1 MNLQVSSEIQKENSV
16 YLSIVIPA
24 FNEGDGIR
32 QTLNEVIMNVPKE
45 ISSKFEIVVID
56 DGSTDQTLLELKAM
70 CALNPRIRVIAMR
83 GNHGHMAAITAGLTA
98 AKGDWILTMDAD
110 LQDPPTLIGPMIQ
123 KAKETD
129 CDVVQAV
136 RISRDTDSA
145 FKRITSDLYYRW
157 MRYLLGNKSIN
168 QGADFRLISRKVCN
182 ELLSLPEKS
191 KVFRLLIPSLGFKI
205 QSVEFA
211 RGERNFGTTKYP
223 LSKMI
228 SLAIDSTV
236 SFSSK
241 PLRSLTIIGGSVSI
255 LMIILS
261 IFTAFAQFFIPT
273 VSGWSSIVCLIL
285 AGNGLILASIG
296 VLGEYVSKIFLQVQ
310 DRPEASWDEI
320 HEKDFDRIT
329 GSSQLSLANNNH
341 ERLLKEKAK
350 FSFPGPFFAGIF
362 GLIVCIWT
370 FGWDYLSP
378 YKWEWAQ
385 NSTSG
390 LLDVAT
396 SVAAQ
401 QDFLNAPW
409 RFPMGLVENYGF
421 PVGSSLIQTAT
432 VLIPAAL
439 LKMFATIFAVSAPL
453 QSAGLTFLI
462 GYFFLGVILF
472 KLLVLEGFS
481 RRNAFLGLIP
491 FFFIPKLFNSWTGPS
506 LSWAWLLP
514 MSIYLYRSS
523 LEKTKNARM
532 ILWGSIGLIA
542 ASTHTY
548 FLVPIMI
555 VASFMSLEMYK
566 LTRNYRDELRVLGS
580 LLFGVTFGTWLV
592 GGFNIGFDGSTTSAA
607 DVGPYASDLLGL
619 FITYDQSRFLP
630 SLGHLPSY
638 EGHAYIGLGL
648 LISAALALT
657 ILFREK
663 LNKTILKNPA
673 KEFGQGTKKLL
684 RMRGLVISSLIL
696 TIFAIGPTI
705 PIAGVA
711 HPIKLPSSLLLELSV
726 FRASGRF
733 VWLGMFLLAIYSLVY
748 IHKMTPKKIFQW
760 VLPIIVVTQIFD
772 TSAALEN
779 IRLQVKSNIES
790 SQTRLPYI
798 DGNDVYFLPGYQ
810 DPRTTTWQGQVFQTL
825 QKGSKVYFFAY
836 QGRYSPKKIGDSVIE
851 SVAVVKAPNFKAR
864 DVIFVKQ
871 DYYGEV
877 LVNLQTTKH
886 KFEIIQVNDLWSAI
900 RILKSPE

>member
-1 MNLQVSSEIQKENSV
+1 MNSEVSSDIAKENSI

-24 FNEGDGIR
+24 FNEGEGIR
-32 QTLNEVIMNVPKE
+32 QTLNEVISNVPKK
-45 ISSKFEIVVID
+45 ITNKFEIVVVD
-56 DGSTDQTLLELKAM
+56 DGSTDQTLLELQEM
-70 CALNPRIRVIAMR
+70 CTSNSSIRVIAMR
-83 GNHGHMAAITAGLTA
+83 GNQGHMAAITAGLTA

-110 LQDPPTLIGPMIQ
+110 LQDPPALIGSMIQ
-123 KAKETD
+123 KAQETD

-136 RISRDTDSA
+136 RISRDTDSG

-157 MRYLLGNKSIN
+157 MRYLLGSKSIN
-168 QGADFRLISRKVCN
+168 QGADFRLISREVRD
-182 ELLSLPEKS
+182 EILSLPEKS
-191 KVFRLLIPSLGFKI
+191 KVFRLLIPHLGFKI
-205 QSVEFA
+205 QTVEFA
-211 RGERNFGTTKYP
+211 RGERAFGATKYP
-223 LSKMI
+223 ISRMI

-241 PLRSLTIIGGSVSI
+241 PLRSLTVIGGSVSI
-255 LMIILS
+255 LMFVLS
-261 IFTAFAQFFIPT
+261 IFTALARLFIPT
-273 VSGWSSIVCLIL
+273 VSGWTSIVCLIL
-285 AGNGLILASIG
+285 AGNALILASIG
-296 VLGEYVSKIFLQVQ
+296 VLGEYISKIFVQVQ
-310 DRPEASWDEI
+310 NRPEASWDEVDKENFGRVI
-320 HEKDFDRIT
+320 EGR
-329 GSSQLSLANNNH
+329 QLSTVHTSDNILVN
-341 ERLLKEKAK
+341 KKTT
-350 FSFPGPFFAGIF
+350 FSFISPFLGGIF

-401 QDFLNAPW
+401 QDFFNAPW

-439 LKMFATIFAVSAPL
+439 LKIFATIFGISAPL

-472 KLLVLEGFS
+472 KLLMLEGFS
-481 RRNAFLGLIP
+481 RRSAFLGLIP

-523 LEKTKNARM
+523 LEKNKNVRM
-532 ILWGSIGLIA
+532 ILWGSVGFIA

-548 FLVPIMI
+548 FLVPII
-555 VASFMSLEMYK
+555 VIAFFMSLEMYK
-566 LTRNYRDELRVLGS
+566 LTRNYIDELRVLGS
-580 LLFGVTFGTWLV
+580 LLLGVTVGTWLV

-619 FITYDQSRFLP
+619 FITYDQSRFFP

-638 EGHAYIGLGL
+638 EGHAYLGLGL
-648 LISAALALT
+648 LISVALALT

-663 LNKTILKNPA
+663 LTKTILKNPA
-673 KEFGQGTKKLL
+673 KEFGLGTKKLL

-705 PIAGVA
+705 PIAGEA
-711 HPIKLPSSLLLELSV
+711 HPIKLPSSLLVELSI

-733 VWLGMFLLAIYSLVY
+733 VWLGMFLLAIYSLVF
-748 IHKMTPKKIFQW
+748 IHKMTSKKIFQW
-760 VLPIIVVTQIFD
+760 VLPIIVVIQVSD
-772 TSAALEN
+772 TTAAIEN
-779 IRLQVKSNIES
+779 IRLQVKSNIVS
-790 SQTRLPYI
+790 SETRLPYI

-810 DPRTTTWQGQVFQTL
+810 DPRTTPWQGQVFQTL
-825 QKGSKVYFFAY
+825 QKGSKVYFFSY

-851 SVAVVKAPNFKAR
+851 SVAAVKAPNFNAR

-871 DYYGEV
+871 DYYGEL

-886 KFEIIQVNDLWSAI
+886 KFEVIQVNDLWTAI